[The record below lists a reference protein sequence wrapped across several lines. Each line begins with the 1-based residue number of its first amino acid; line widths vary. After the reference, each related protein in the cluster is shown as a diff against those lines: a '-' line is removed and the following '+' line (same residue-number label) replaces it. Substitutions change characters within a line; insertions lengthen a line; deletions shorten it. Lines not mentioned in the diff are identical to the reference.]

1 MIELNVERRVVR
13 LLKEYISIPSVSGE
27 EREFAER
34 YASDLERAGLEV
46 EVDELGNVIA
56 RRGDPRVCL
65 TSHLDTVPPDGMED
79 PFEPRVRDGRIY
91 GRGACDAKANLA
103 VYVVVAEL
111 WDGPLEI
118 IGVVREE
125 TDSAGV
131 KRVLEEG
138 KMVSD
143 NVINGEPTG
152 LRPVIGHKSR
162 AEVRLRIRGK
172 PRHASS
178 DHPDNPIV
186 RFCRV
191 LERLRERARQY
202 EDELGRPT
210 VVPTRVVSESRA
222 TNVTPGE
229 LEAVL
234 DVRLN
239 TELSLDELREM
250 LEEECERVEVRA
262 GAPPFKLRGD
272 EAVVRALERALDKFG
287 LPTEPVVWP
296 ASTDAGYIRH
306 LGGKDVVVFGP
317 GSIKY
322 AHTPKE
328 HVPIP
333 ELVTAV
339 HVLREVV
346 NELSQGCA

>member
-1 MIELNVERRVVR
+1 LDVEKRVVR

-27 EREFAER
+27 ERELAER

-46 EVDELGNVIA
+46 RVDELGNVIA
-56 RRGDPRVCL
+56 RRGEPSVCL
-65 TSHLDTVPPDGMED
+65 TSHLDTVPPDGMEN
-79 PFEPRVRDGRIY
+79 PFEPRVEEGRVY

-103 VYVVVAEL
+103 VYAVVAEL
-111 WDGPLEI
+111 WEGPLEI

-131 KRVLEEG
+131 RRVLREG
-138 KMVSD
+138 EMVSD
-143 NVINGEPTG
+143 HVINGEPTG

-162 AEVRLRIRGK
+162 AEVRLRVRGK
-172 PRHASS
+172 PRHASE
-178 DHPDNPIV
+178 DPRDNPIL
-186 RFCRV
+186 RFYRA
-191 LERLRERARQY
+191 LRRLRERARGL
-202 EDELGRPT
+202 EDGLGRPT
-210 VVPTRVVSESRA
+210 VVPTRVVAESGA
-222 TNVTPGE
+222 TNVTPEE

-239 TELSLDELREM
+239 TRLSPDELREL
-250 LEEECERVEVRA
+250 LERECEEVEVRS
-262 GAPPFKLRGD
+262 GAPPFRLRGD
-272 EAVVRALERALDKFG
+272 EAVVRALVGALRRRG
-287 LPTEPVVWP
+287 LPAEPTVWS

-322 AHTPKE
+322 AHTPEE
-328 HVPIP
+328 HVPIR
-333 ELVTAV
+333 ELVMAV
-339 HVLREVV
+339 RVLEEVV